1 MIASDLCNMGCS
13 SCREHL
19 SADLDGEADPVDLPA
34 ARAHLAGCAECTRWF
49 ADAALVNRLIRTA
62 PAEAAPGLTEAG
74 LAAALSELPRPPSP
88 RRRVWHRSARAALA
102 GVGAVQAVLGT
113 LGLVLAGGDPHMAMG
128 SMAGS
133 MMGADMAH
141 MSHESASWNLALGV
155 AFVAGALWT
164 RHLAGTLPVLGSFV
178 VVLALVSALD
188 LVSGNVDLARV
199 SSHGL
204 VVLGLGLIVLIMATR
219 PTEFPRPSR
228 ARPDQPVEPAVGDA
242 TADLIAPPAAAP
254 TRPDPAARH
263 RAA

>member
-1 MIASDLCNMGCS
+1 MITSDFSNMGCS

-19 SADLDGEADPVDLPA
+19 SADLDGEADPAELPA
-34 ARAHLAGCAECTRWF
+34 ARAHLAECSGCTRWF

-62 PAEAAPGLTEAG
+62 PAEPAPGLTEAA
-74 LAAALSELPRPPSP
+74 LAAALAELPRPQSP
-88 RRRVWHRSARAALA
+88 RRRIWHWTARAALA
-102 GVGAVQAVLGT
+102 GVGAVQAVLGA
-113 LGLVLAGGDPHMAMG
+113 LALLLSGGGDPHMA
-128 SMAGS
+128 

-141 MSHESASWNLALGV
+141 MSHESAAWNLALGV

-164 RHLAGTLPVLGSFV
+164 RHLAGTIPVLGSFV

-188 LVSGNVDLARV
+188 LVSGNVDPARV
-199 SSHGL
+199 GSHGL
-204 VVLGLGLIVLIMATR
+204 IVVGLGLIVLIMTTR

-228 ARPDQPVEPAVGDA
+228 VRPSQPALPASGDW
-242 TADLIAPPAAAP
+242 TADLAVPLATAP